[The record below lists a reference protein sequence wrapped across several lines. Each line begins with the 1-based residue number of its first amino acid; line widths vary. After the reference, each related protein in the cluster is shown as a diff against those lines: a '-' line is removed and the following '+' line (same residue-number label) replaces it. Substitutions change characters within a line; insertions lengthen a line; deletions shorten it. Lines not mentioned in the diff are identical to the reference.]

1 MTDKNKYIEEFI
13 DNKLKKSFLKKTSGN
28 FTKLLMERVHAE
40 NKSVLEETKRD
51 RIAKY
56 VIASF
61 STFIIAFTVAIGYLS
76 GTKGSVPTNS
86 GTGVNIDSTIESSS
100 GFFQQFLYY
109 IQSFFVKTLEF
120 LGVSISPNTL
130 LITMVVI
137 FVVGVFLLGE
147 RIFIRSKYKSSVQ
160 LK

>member
-13 DNKLKKSFLKKTSGN
+13 DNKLRKSSLKKTSSD
-28 FTKLLMERVHAE
+28 FTKLLMQRVHSE

-61 STFIIAFTVAIGYLS
+61 STFIIAFTIVIGYLS
-76 GTKGSVPTNS
+76 GSKGSVSPDTQ
-86 GTGVNIDSTIESSS
+86 TGVNIDSTIESSS
-100 GFFQQFLYY
+100 GFLHQFLYY
-109 IQSFFVKTLEF
+109 IQSFFLKALEF

-147 RIFIRSKYKSSVQ
+147 RIFIRSRYKSSVQ